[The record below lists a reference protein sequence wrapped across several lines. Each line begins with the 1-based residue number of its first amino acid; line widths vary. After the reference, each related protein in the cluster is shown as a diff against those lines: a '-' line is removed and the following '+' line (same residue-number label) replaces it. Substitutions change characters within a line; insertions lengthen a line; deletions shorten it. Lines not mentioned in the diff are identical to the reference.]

1 MLPPGEVRALASLS
15 ERRSWRREARRRG
28 GRSAERRMADLQH
41 TAAEL
46 AFQREQAERGVI
58 VRDHLAMARESA
70 LLAKLGERR
79 RELARL
85 PA

>member
-1 MLPPGEVRALASLS
+1 
-15 ERRSWRREARRRG
+15 
-28 GRSAERRMADLQH
+28 MADLQH